1 MASLTKTQNTTLV
14 AFGEISSGA
23 VSVGTAVDVSTKA
36 AAQVLVWFGRCAAT
50 ALTQPFFWRIETS
63 SASSGSTPGVWVP
76 FTTIG
81 TNVAT
86 AADEAVNGT
95 CNSGQAVIAMAS
107 TTGFSTTPENAGN
120 LVFIRNTTAANSEF
134 GRILSLT
141 ANTSVTLEE
150 NLVNAQTGATVYGDA
165 QFWSVYVPLDG
176 VGRIRV
182 VGTNAATGQTVAFK
196 ALMVTFDSIG

>member
-14 AFGEISSGA
+14 SLQEISSGGL
-23 VSVGTAVDVSTKA
+23 VVGSAVDVSSKA
-36 AAQVLVWFGRCAAT
+36 EAQVLIWFGRCAAT

-76 FTTIG
+76 FTVVG
-81 TNVAT
+81 TNVAA
-86 AADEAVNGT
+86 AADEAVSGT
-95 CNSGQAVIAMAS
+95 CNSGQAVVSMAS

-120 LVFIRNTTAANSEF
+120 LVFIRNPTPADSEWARISALVANS
-134 GRILSLT
+134 
-141 ANTSVTLEE
+141 SVTLEE
-150 NLVNAQTGATVYGDA
+150 FLVNAQTGATVYGDA
-165 QFWSVYVPLDG
+165 QFWSVNVPLGG

-182 VGTNAATGQTVAFK
+182 VGTNAASGQTVAFK